1 MCLVPWDEQKR
12 KRSIRGG
19 AIAGKKGEAF
29 PSLLFDNSIR
39 QAVKRL
45 REHLVINWSTS
56 EGQKS

>member
-1 MCLVPWDEQKR
+1 MNKR
-12 KRSIRGG
+12 EKEAYEEERLQE
-19 AIAGKKGEAF
+19 KKGEAF